1 MLCYFTC
8 KFFQLIYNIKFSFA
22 DLLDISFSLLFFFFL
37 DPTTYK
43 KQKKFE

>member
-22 DLLDISFSLLFFFFL
+22 DLLDIYFSPLFFFF
-37 DPTTYK
+37 PRSYNFK
-43 KQKKFE
+43 EFE

>member
-22 DLLDISFSLLFFFFL
+22 HLLDIFVVILSFPRYYNF
-37 DPTTYK
+37 
-43 KQKKFE
+43 KKFK